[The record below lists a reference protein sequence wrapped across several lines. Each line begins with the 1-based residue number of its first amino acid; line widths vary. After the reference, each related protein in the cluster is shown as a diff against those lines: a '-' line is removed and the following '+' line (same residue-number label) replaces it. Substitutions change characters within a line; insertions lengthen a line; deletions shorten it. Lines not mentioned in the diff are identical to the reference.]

1 MNRADDSIPNTHAIK
16 SGDFLIISTD
26 GLFDNLYEDEIAL
39 IIHDH
44 INTALNTQTTSCS
57 HNNNNTTFFT
67 NQNPNSNDSSI
78 EADKND
84 ENNDKTTVN
93 TNNLKINS
101 DLLNSTC
108 DLLVQKASKGNLN
121 FLSFFTFQI

>member
-57 HNNNNTTFFT
+57 HNNNTTFCT
-67 NQNPNSNDSSI
+67 NENPNSKNSSI
-78 EADKND
+78 EADRND
-84 ENNDKTTVN
+84 ENNDKTTVS
-93 TNNLKINS
+93 TNNLEINS

-108 DLLVQKASKGNLN
+108 DVLVQKASKGNLN
-121 FLSFFTFQI
+121 FLAYCNFQT